1 MFIKSNSILAV
12 KEYFKEVLSTK
23 FSSNEIRLIT
33 NVSIALRL
41 GIPESDLITLGDQR
55 FSESDLLYFR
65 SITKRLLN
73 DEPLQHI
80 IGNTE
85 FYGLEIL
92 TDSRALIP
100 RPETEELVDLIVKKY
115 TNTDKLVIADV
126 CAGSGCI
133 ALALKSNFIN
143 AKVIAVEKSKEA
155 IELINENI
163 NQLKLQL
170 EVREMD
176 VLLEQFNSNDKFDV
190 IVSNP
195 PYIPEMDKVLMSK
208 NVLDFEPDMALFV
221 DDSEPIVFYERIADL
236 AKESLVDNGML
247 YFEIHEEYGG
257 EVVESLRSKGFENVV
272 VYQDLQGKD
281 RMISAINK

>member
-1 MFIKSNSILAV
+1 LFIKSNSILAV